1 MISRI
6 KLTNF
11 KCFELVDLNVSPL
24 TLFCGVNGAG
34 KSSVIQA
41 LLLLRQSL
49 KSGELQQNKLNL
61 NGNLIELGVGLDL
74 LFERANSNIVGIELE
89 DDSVQTLFKAKLSCS
104 GDSGK
109 SDQLS
114 FADGSTMWG
123 SFSSWDDSPPIGGE
137 FRYINAERI
146 GPRKIYSHSEA
157 TALGGRFGTQSE
169 HAMSYLYTHQNDR
182 LSSDDPRCTNL
193 ERNTL
198 LFIVRQWL
206 KEILPSA
213 YLDIKIIPEVDSLRV
228 GFAFEQHGDV
238 RSNSYRTTNVGFGL
252 SYVLPVLFSYLSPPG
267 TLCVIENP
275 EAHLH
280 PRGQSKLAQFA
291 VLSALAGVQVL
302 VETHSDHFMNGVRIA
317 VRNNLISPNQV
328 SIHNFERVEG
338 KSIVSTPKID
348 SDGRLS
354 EWPTEFFDQYEM
366 SLAELLAPKS

>member
-1 MISRI
+1 MINRI

-11 KCFELVDLNVSPL
+11 KCFELVDLKLSPI

-49 KSGELQQNKLNL
+49 KSGELRENKLNL
-61 NGNLIELGVGLDL
+61 NGNLVELGVGLDL
-74 LFERANSNIVGIELE
+74 LFERAISNKVGIELE
-89 DDSVQTLFKAKLSCS
+89 DEGRQILFRANLTCSKDSSE
-104 GDSGK
+104 

-114 FADGSTMWG
+114 FADYSTMWG
-123 SFSSWDDSPPIGGE
+123 SYSRWEDSPPFGGE
-137 FRYINAERI
+137 FKYVAAERI

-157 TALGGRFGTQSE
+157 AAVRGEFGAQSE
-169 HAMSYLYTHQNDR
+169 HAMSYLYTRQNDR
-182 LSSDDPRCTNL
+182 LSPDDPRCADL
-193 ERNTL
+193 ERNTML
-198 LFIVRQWL
+198 SIVRQWL
-206 KEILPSA
+206 KEILPNT
-213 YLDIKIIPEVDSLRV
+213 YLDIQIIPEVDSLRV
-228 GFAFEQHGDV
+228 GFVFEQPGDV
-238 RSNSYRTTNVGFGL
+238 RSRSYRTTNVGFGL
-252 SYVLPVLFSYLSPPG
+252 SYVLPVLVSYLTPPG
-267 TLCVIENP
+267 SLCIIENP

-280 PRGQSKLAQFA
+280 PRGQSKLAHFA
-291 VLSALAGVQVL
+291 VLAALAGVQVL

-317 VRNNLISPNQV
+317 VRNNLISPDQV
-328 SIHNFERVEG
+328 SIHNFERRES